1 MPGFVRASLI
11 VAAALCGWTAGAVA
25 QAPVNRIVGPIDE
38 AQVVTLMGNVHP
50 LARAEYDQGVAAED
64 TQLDHLLLELE
75 PSAAQQ
81 KELGSL
87 VEAQQ
92 NAKSSLFHHW
102 LTPAEYRARFGVS
115 TQDLARICQWLK
127 EHGFTVGEIA
137 ASNRLVVFSGTAGQ
151 IAETFHTEIHRYRI
165 DGVEHIANSQDPQ
178 IPAALAGVVG
188 GVVALHDFRRR
199 SEIKARTYIG
209 AHPEY
214 SAGSTHYLFPADF
227 AAIYDLNS
235 LYSAGTTGA
244 GTSIAIAARSNINLG
259 DIAAFR
265 AESNLVANNPSVILV
280 GANPGLVPGDQDE
293 ATLDVEWSGAVA
305 PTATVNLVVGDST
318 ATTDGVDLSA
328 QYIVNHLTAPVM
340 SLSYGSC
347 EQEMGTAELA
357 FYNGLWEQAASQ
369 GMSVFV
375 ASGDSGVADCYAG
388 SATMAS
394 GAAVNGMCSSPN
406 STCVG
411 GTEFNEGSDTTQY
424 WSATNSASYESALGY
439 IPEEVW
445 NESGSNGGSGLWAS
459 GGGSSVVY
467 AQPVWQKAVVGSS
480 GEMRAVP
487 DVSLSSAAHDG
498 YVIAEN
504 GKYFAISGTSVSAP
518 SFAGLMALVVQSKGG
533 AGQGNANA
541 ELYPLINASRNPF
554 HSTPSGNN
562 SVPGVTGFTASGA
575 TYNQAT
581 GLGSVDA
588 AVLVNEWG
596 SGEVTSFDFVLSSSV
611 PSRTMQAGGTT
622 GITLTISPANGTV
635 IFPNAITFS
644 ASGLPAGATAFFFP
658 SSIPAGSGTTA
669 VTLTIQLPQA
679 TANTQPASGIVG
691 RLAPLSLAL
700 LLLPFAGRL
709 RHSGKR
715 NLRLASVLL
724 FSIAAWAA
732 MAGLSGCAS
741 LSGYIGQSPQAY
753 TVTVTGTSGT
763 LSHSTTVILTV
774 E

>member
-1 MPGFVRASLI
+1 
-11 VAAALCGWTAGAVA
+11 
-25 QAPVNRIVGPIDE
+25 
-38 AQVVTLMGNVHP
+38 
-50 LARAEYDQGVAAED
+50 
-64 TQLDHLLLELE
+64 
-75 PSAAQQ
+75 
-81 KELGSL
+81 
-87 VEAQQ
+87 
-92 NAKSSLFHHW
+92 
-102 LTPAEYRARFGVS
+102 
-115 TQDLARICQWLK
+115 
-127 EHGFTVGEIA
+127 
-137 ASNRLVVFSGTAGQ
+137 
-151 IAETFHTEIHRYRI
+151 
-165 DGVEHIANSQDPQ
+165 
-178 IPAALAGVVG
+178 
-188 GVVALHDFRRR
+188 
-199 SEIKARTYIG
+199 
-209 AHPEY
+209 
-214 SAGSTHYLFPADF
+214 
-227 AAIYDLNS
+227 
-235 LYSAGTTGA
+235 
-244 GTSIAIAARSNINLG
+244 
-259 DIAAFR
+259 
-265 AESNLVANNPSVILV
+265 
-280 GANPGLVPGDQDE
+280 
-293 ATLDVEWSGAVA
+293 
-305 PTATVNLVVGDST
+305 
-318 ATTDGVDLSA
+318 
-328 QYIVNHLTAPVM
+328 
-340 SLSYGSC
+340 
-347 EQEMGTAELA
+347 MGTAELA

-394 GAAVNGMCSSPN
+394 GAAVNGMCSSPY